1 MADAVI
7 IEKTQPRGGMSP
19 GDKKRLAMGLLFISP
34 WIAGFFLFLLYP
46 MVSSL
51 YYSLCRYPV
60 LRPPEF
66 IGFGNYAR
74 IIHDEYFWKALL
86 NTAFMFIELPLM
98 VVLGL
103 ALALLLNQGV
113 RGMAFFRTIFYLPAI
128 VPVVASAMLWLW
140 IYNPEYGL
148 ANVLLTKLHLPAL
161 QWLVDPR
168 TSKPSF
174 IVMDL
179 WGIGGGMIIY
189 LAALQGVPE
198 HLFEAAELDGAG
210 AWQKLINV
218 ILPSIS
224 PVMLFMIIMG
234 MIGLFQYFT
243 QAWIMTVPRG
253 GPEYSTLFYALYL
266 FQNGFEYFRMGYAC
280 AMAWILFVVI
290 LVATVLVLKFSQH
303 WVYYEESR

>member
-1 MADAVI
+1 VM
-7 IEKTQPRGGMSP
+7 
-19 GDKKRLAMGLLFISP
+19 LA
-34 WIAGFFLFLLYP
+34 
-46 MVSSL
+46 
-51 YYSLCRYPV
+51 
-60 LRPPEF
+60 
-66 IGFGNYAR
+66 
-74 IIHDEYFWKALL
+74 
-86 NTAFMFIELPLM
+86 
-98 VVLGL
+98 
-103 ALALLLNQGV
+103 
-113 RGMAFFRTIFYLPAI
+113 
-128 VPVVASAMLWLW
+128 
-140 IYNPEYGL
+140 
-148 ANVLLTKLHLPAL
+148 KLHLPGL
-161 QWLVDPR
+161 RWLVDPR

-174 IVMDL
+174 ILMDL

-210 AWQKLINV
+210 AWQKLIHV

-234 MIGLFQYFT
+234 TIGLFQYFT
-243 QAWIMTVPRG
+243 QAWIMTTPRG

-290 LVATVLVLKFSQH
+290 LGATVVILKTSRR

>member
-1 MADAVI
+1 MADAA
-7 IEKTQPRGGMSP
+7 TQPTSKPRGGMSR

-34 WIAGFFLFLLYP
+34 WIAGFFLFLFYP
-46 MVSSL
+46 MISSF

-60 LRPPEF
+60 LKTPEF
-66 IGFGNYAR
+66 IGFANYSR

-128 VPVVASAMLWLW
+128 IPVVASAMLWLW

-148 ANVLLTKLHLPAL
+148 ANVLLTKLHLPTL
-161 QWLVDPR
+161 RWLVDPR

-179 WGIGGGMIIY
+179 WAIGGGMIIY

-243 QAWIMTVPRG
+243 QAWIMTSPRG

-290 LVATVLVLKFSQH
+290 LLATVLVLKFSQH

>member
-1 MADAVI
+1 MADAAT
-7 IEKTQPRGGMSP
+7 IEKTQRRGGMSP
-19 GDKKRLAMGLLFISP
+19 GDKKRLAIGLLFISP
-34 WIAGFFLFLLYP
+34 WIVGFFLFLLYP

-60 LRPPEF
+60 LKPPEF

-74 IIHDEYFWKALL
+74 IIHDEYFWKALG

-98 VVLGL
+98 VALGL
-103 ALALLLNQGV
+103 ALALLLNQAV
-113 RGMAFFRTIFYLPAI
+113 RGMPFFRTVFYLPAI

-148 ANVLLTKLHLPAL
+148 ANVLLTKLHLPGL
-161 QWLVDPR
+161 RWLVDPR

-210 AWQKLINV
+210 AWQKLIHV

-243 QAWIMTVPRG
+243 QAWIMTTPRG

-290 LVATVLVLKFSQH
+290 LGATVLILKTSQR